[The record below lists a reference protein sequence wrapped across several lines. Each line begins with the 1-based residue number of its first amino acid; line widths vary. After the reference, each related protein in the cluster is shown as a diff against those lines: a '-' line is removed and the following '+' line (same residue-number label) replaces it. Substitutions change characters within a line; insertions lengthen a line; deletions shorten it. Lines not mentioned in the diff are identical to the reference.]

1 MSSSPCFRH
10 PEKAAK
16 RKCFRCRRVIC
27 MACWVQKDRH
37 IFCSEACRLAWRT
50 AEIRRAAGRRLSR
63 TVPAPWF
70 AAVLLAALVPL
81 GIVLAR
87 AARELDSEV
96 LPFHHERVR
105 ERALTAEIV
114 EIAEGEDRVVIRGR
128 TAPGALAFLLEQ
140 SEVVATTLAGDD
152 GAFRFERP
160 MPEAETRWSVAAAA
174 AQLAEASF
182 APRPRQAPAPPL
194 SVRSGSARF
203 VESYT
208 RGSVERPEIVLSFDA
223 GSSSRGTADILDV
236 LKAHEVRTTVFLT
249 GEFIQREPELV
260 RRIVAEGHEVGNH
273 TWSHPH
279 LTTFA
284 RNRNQTTLPSVTR
297 ERFLGELRRTE
308 EAFGRVT
315 GGKMAPYWRAPFGE
329 ENSEIRGWAE
339 EAGYLHVGWTRG
351 RRSNLDALDW
361 VSDPDSPI
369 YYDPQALTRRLMKFG
384 EANGTTLNGGIVLMH
399 LGSDR
404 EAAQRLDRALP
415 ELIGGLRAQGLRL
428 VSVSAMRRTTEREP
442 MRADAGAGAPA
453 GGE

>member
-1 MSSSPCFRH
+1 MPSTCFRH
-10 PEKAAK
+10 PEKTAK
-16 RKCFRCRRVIC
+16 RKCFHCRRVIC
-27 MACWVQKDRH
+27 MACYVQKSGH
-37 IFCSEACRLAWRT
+37 IFCSERCRWTSRAK
-50 AEIRRAAGRRLSR
+50 EIRGSLGRRAQR
-63 TVPAPWF
+63 PVPALLF
-70 AAVLLAALVPL
+70 AAILLAAVVPIGLVL
-81 GIVLAR
+81 GR
-87 AARELDSEV
+87 AAQELDSSI
-96 LPFHHERVR
+96 LPFHRERVR
-105 ERALTAEIV
+105 EVALTAEILS
-114 EIAEGEDRVVIRGR
+114 IDEGEETVTIRGR

-140 SEVVATTLAGDD
+140 GTVVATLPAADD
-152 GAFRFERP
+152 GSFRFERP
-160 MPEAETRWSVAAAA
+160 IPDAETQWSVAAAA
-174 AQLAEASF
+174 SQLAEASF
-182 APRPRQAPAPPL
+182 APRPKAAVPPPQI

-208 RGSVERPEIVLSFDA
+208 RGSMQRPEIVLSFDA
-223 GSSSRGTADILDV
+223 GSSSRGTAEILDV
-236 LKAHEVRTTVFLT
+236 LRAHDVRTTVFLT
-249 GEFIQREPELV
+249 GEFIEREPDLV

-284 RNRNQTTLPSVTR
+284 RNRNQTTLRHVTR
-297 ERFLGELRRTE
+297 DYFLDQLRRTE
-308 EAFGRVT
+308 EAFVRVAGRR
-315 GGKMAPYWRAPFGE
+315 MAPYWRAPFGE

-384 EANGTTLNGGIVLMH
+384 EANNTTLNGGIVLMH

-415 ELIGGLRAQGLRL
+415 ELIAGLRAQGLTL
-428 VSVSAMRRTTEREP
+428 VSVSEMRRGGRQGP
-442 MRADAGAGAPA
+442 LRADAGAATTA